1 MQLREALPEERLV
14 KTAPSRR
21 HPPCSRLLGE
31 LPQIIDRVL
40 HQPPVPGA
48 RHNGTVQFC
57 TMALSVLAGERL
69 NLRAGDE
76 NSLRYLSQ
84 SAYVLPNSANHSEE
98 SNEEHGLLVL
108 LKNMGYLFSANSDG
122 FRRVDA
128 RRLRKLD
135 QVKKGSNS
143 SS

>member
-1 MQLREALPEERLV
+1 
-14 KTAPSRR
+14 
-21 HPPCSRLLGE
+21 
-31 LPQIIDRVL
+31 
-40 HQPPVPGA
+40 
-48 RHNGTVQFC
+48 
-57 TMALSVLAGERL
+57 MALSVLAGERL

-84 SAYVLPNSANHSEE
+84 SAYVLPNSVNHSEE

-128 RRLRKLD
+128 RRLRKQD

>member
-1 MQLREALPEERLV
+1 
-14 KTAPSRR
+14 
-21 HPPCSRLLGE
+21 
-31 LPQIIDRVL
+31 
-40 HQPPVPGA
+40 
-48 RHNGTVQFC
+48 
-57 TMALSVLAGERL
+57 MALSVLAGERL

-84 SAYVLPNSANHSEE
+84 SAYVLPNSVNHSEE

-108 LKNMGYLFSANSDG
+108 SANSDG

>member
-1 MQLREALPEERLV
+1 
-14 KTAPSRR
+14 
-21 HPPCSRLLGE
+21 
-31 LPQIIDRVL
+31 
-40 HQPPVPGA
+40 
-48 RHNGTVQFC
+48 
-57 TMALSVLAGERL
+57 MALSVLAGERL

-84 SAYVLPNSANHSEE
+84 SAYVLPNSVNHSEE
-98 SNEEHGLLVL
+98 SSEEHGLLVL
-108 LKNMGYLFSANSDG
+108 SANSDD

-135 QVKKGSNS
+135 QVKKSSNS

>member
-21 HPPCSRLLGE
+21 HPPCFRLLGE
-31 LPQIIDRVL
+31 IPQIIDRVL

-108 LKNMGYLFSANSDG
+108 SANSDG